1 MEILEEIKSLAN
13 QEQAK
18 HLQRFFKTGEGQYG
32 EGDIFLGIKVPQV
45 RAIAKKYYEKISL
58 DEIDKLLNSKMH
70 EVRLLA
76 LLLMVLKY
84 EKNLERTE
92 IFELYL
98 NNVQNINNWDLVDLS
113 APKII
118 GCYVFENNNG
128 EIFYT
133 LANSEHLWSERIS
146 IVSQYY
152 FLKRG
157 EFSHLLSLSEKF
169 LTHNHDLMHKAV
181 GWMLREMGKIDSKPL
196 YDFLDKHHKIM
207 PRTMLRYSIEKLPQE
222 ERLHYMQKDSCKSRN
237 TNVK

>member
-1 MEILEEIKSLAN
+1 MNVLEEIKSLAN
-13 QEQAK
+13 PEQAK
-18 HLQRFFKTGEGQYG
+18 HLQRFFKTGRGQYG
-32 EGDIFLGIKVPQV
+32 EGDLFLGIKVPIV
-45 RAIAKKYYEKISL
+45 RSVAKKYYGEISL
-58 DEIDKLLNSKMH
+58 EEINELLNNKLH

-84 EKNLERTE
+84 EKNHGRTE
-92 IFELYL
+92 IFQLYL

-113 APKII
+113 APRII
-118 GCYVFENNNG
+118 GHYVFENNNS

-146 IVSQYY
+146 VISQYY

-157 EFSHLLSLSEKF
+157 EFSHLLRLSENF

-181 GWMLREMGKIDSKPL
+181 GWMLREMGKVYSSPL
-196 YDFLDKHHKIM
+196 YDFLDKYHKVM

-222 ERLHYMQKDSCKSRN
+222 ERLHYMQKDSCKS
-237 TNVK
+237 